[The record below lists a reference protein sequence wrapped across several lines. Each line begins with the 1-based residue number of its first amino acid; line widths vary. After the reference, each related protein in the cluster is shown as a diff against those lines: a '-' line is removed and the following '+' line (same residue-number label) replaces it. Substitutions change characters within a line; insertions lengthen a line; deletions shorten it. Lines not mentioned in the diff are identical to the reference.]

1 MDCPAESVPHSG
13 RVLRR
18 VLLAFSLVL
27 TFAAGMAVAEDPP
40 PAPLPPDD
48 APLGGRYAQ
57 VMVEPTKTSI
67 YIGSVTLTMPPFARQ
82 AGVYSTDY
90 SAKVFPF
97 FFYNEHGRLSIEFS
111 DENLRQL
118 RRGET
123 VYFQGH
129 ASNSAGAARRI
140 EGRAI
145 PDGVNAGHGKIK
157 VRVGVGRIE
166 LIFNTVYHFT
176 GAE

>member
-1 MDCPAESVPHSG
+1 MQALALVVMISAGLAAAEG
-13 RVLRR
+13 
-18 VLLAFSLVL
+18 LA
-27 TFAAGMAVAEDPP
+27 
-40 PAPLPPDD
+40 PAPTPPDNS
-48 APLGGRYAQ
+48 PLGGRYAQ
-57 VMVEPTKTSI
+57 VTVEPTKTSI
-67 YIGSVTLTMPPFARQ
+67 YIGSVRLTMPPFARR

-97 FFYNEHGRLSIEFS
+97 FFYNERGHISIEFS

-123 VYFQGH
+123 VYFKGH
-129 ASNSAGAARRI
+129 ASNSDGAERRI

-145 PDGVNAGHGKIK
+145 PESANTDRGKIK
-157 VRVGVGRIE
+157 VRVWVGRIE
-166 LIFNTVYHFT
+166 LIFNTVYRFT

>member
-1 MDCPAESVPHSG
+1 M
-13 RVLRR
+13 
-18 VLLAFSLVL
+18 L
-27 TFAAGMAVAEDPP
+27 TFAVGMAAAEG
-40 PAPLPPDD
+40 PAPALLPPDD

-57 VMVEPTKTSI
+57 VTVEPTKTSI
-67 YIGSVTLTMPPFARQ
+67 YIGSVSLTMSPFARQ

-97 FFYNEHGRLSIEFS
+97 FFYNEHGHLSIEFS

-129 ASNSAGAARRI
+129 ASNSAGAPRRI

-145 PDGVNAGHGKIK
+145 PDGANTGHGKIK

-166 LIFNTVYHFT
+166 LIFNTVYRFT
-176 GAE
+176 GGG